1 MKNTRLEYILENYPL
16 ARENEKELVI
26 AYLQEFTCEADLEK
40 ELIAKL
46 IHKAPWLSWITRQRA
61 FYQNELGMYL
71 PSEEIVNKRKLA
83 QERIKERIRKNKWE
97 SLFVSLG
104 RFFNKITK

>member
-26 AYLQEFTCEADLEK
+26 SYLQEFTCESDLEK

-46 IHKAPWLSWITRQRA
+46 INKAP
-61 FYQNELGMYL
+61 
-71 PSEEIVNKRKLA
+71 
-83 QERIKERIRKNKWE
+83 
-97 SLFVSLG
+97 
-104 RFFNKITK
+104 

>member
-1 MKNTRLEYILENYPL
+1 VLEN
-16 ARENEKELVI
+16 
-26 AYLQEFTCEADLEK
+26 
-40 ELIAKL
+40 
-46 IHKAPWLSWITRQRA
+46 APWLAWIIRQRA